1 MVANSLLKFL
11 NIFQNFK
18 MNFAQALRGPITRFG
33 KIKEIYSAGET
44 ELGRKM
50 TDVEFNSIIT
60 IFSLNNAYNYLQ
72 KVKKN
77 CLNLFFV
84 LLKLSVWIWN
94 NSVFAFSFREAKF
107 EVHFFA
113 KPNTKRWKLFNTW

>member
-1 MVANSLLKFL
+1 MLIFSFFYLQKEFIN

-18 MNFAQALRGPITRFG
+18 MNFAQVLRGPITRFR

-60 IFSLNNAYNYLQ
+60 NFSLNNAYNYLQ
-72 KVKKN
+72 KVK
-77 CLNLFFV
+77 LFSSEFIFV
-84 LLKLSVWIWN
+84 
-94 NSVFAFSFREAKF
+94 
-107 EVHFFA
+107 
-113 KPNTKRWKLFNTW
+113 